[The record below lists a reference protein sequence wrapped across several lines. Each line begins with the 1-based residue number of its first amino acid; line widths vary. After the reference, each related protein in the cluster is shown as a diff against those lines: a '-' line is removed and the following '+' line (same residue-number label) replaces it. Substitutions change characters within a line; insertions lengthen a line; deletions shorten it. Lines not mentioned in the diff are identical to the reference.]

1 MFHSLGSLS
10 LTANELSYSVWY
22 LLDELDRER
31 DGMMAR
37 VSCLEVSVNLISHS
51 QQLGT
56 TLLRIFHI
64 MRMVYR
70 PFSSALKLHHLQTRE
85 PFPVVNIF

>member
-1 MFHSLGSLS
+1 MFHSLGP
-10 LTANELSYSVWY
+10 LTANELSYSVW

-31 DGMMAR
+31 DGTMAR
-37 VSCLEVSVNLISHS
+37 VPCLEVSVNLIS

-64 MRMVYR
+64 IEEILTQ
-70 PFSSALKLHHLQTRE
+70 FCQDFIEIDGKLTRYLQ
-85 PFPVVNIF
+85 